1 MRVAW
6 FSPLPPD
13 TSGIAA
19 YSGDVLELLD
29 NPNQGYSIDRFV
41 DRPAGSSSQGR
52 RSPHHAV
59 FDAHNFVCIKQ
70 LATYDIT
77 VYLL

>member
-19 YSGDVLELLD
+19 YSADVLELLD
-29 NPNQGYSIDRFV
+29 NPHQGYSIDRFV
-41 DRPAGSSSQGR
+41 DRPAGSSGPKSDT
-52 RSPHHAV
+52 PHRAV
-59 FDAHNFVCIKQ
+59 FALPNYVKDLVR
-70 LATYDIT
+70 
-77 VYLL
+77 